1 MRKLTAEL
9 RVGLLILGGLAVIVY
24 SSVIVTG
31 WRPGQADTYTVFVHM
46 DNVAGLLVGSP
57 AQVAGIK
64 IGEVSAIELVE
75 DRARI
80 SLDIITRYKLYADS
94 QATIKSLGI
103 LGDKY
108 VDLIPGSP
116 TQTRLKEGDTVQFV
130 IPGSDLDSLV
140 TSAAVILRDVQAV
153 TGTLRDTLGG
163 EPGRDRFNLL
173 LDQLVAASQNLSRFT
188 VALERVMR
196 ENEAALGHTAQNL
209 EQFTDAL
216 RRIAGDNERSLGR
229 TAQNVEGFTDTLTRI
244 ASDNERSLG
253 QTVQNLEELSAGLRR
268 IVLDNEG
275 GLQSIVA
282 RLDRFS
288 GNIERIS
295 SDNEQGIRDTI
306 DSLAQF
312 SRELE
317 AITTQNRE
325 ALDGIVAR
333 LGTFS
338 EALATDGPQITG
350 ALRAILEEN
359 RAELK
364 SSVTSLDR
372 SLANLSALSEDLR
385 DLSQDN
391 REDFSR
397 IITNLEAFTGD
408 LATRGPRIT
417 ANLEGIVEENR
428 AELKSSLTSL
438 DRALANLDSIVEE
451 NRAELKS
458 SVTNLDR
465 ALANLNVLSEDLRGL
480 SRDNRE
486 DFSRI
491 IANLESFTGD
501 LANRGPSIT
510 SNLDG
515 ILQENRTLL
524 RTSVANLDRS
534 FEKLDTTM
542 ANLTEVTG
550 KLERG
555 EGSLGKLISDE
566 TTVDELNSALSGI
579 NKFLTDL
586 NRLKLDI
593 GGQTEYLAGQQEFKS
608 YLTVK
613 LQPLKNRWYVIQLVD
628 NPRGRVTERTIETKT
643 TGTTSEDTTTKEI
656 ETTREL
662 QISLL
667 INQRYFDTVVRGGL
681 MESTFGLGVEQIFG
695 ADDQYSVG
703 LDIWDFGN
711 DFGPHAKLTALW
723 RFYSNAFFL
732 VGYDDFLSERREFRD
747 AFFGVGISF
756 NEDSLKPLFSSLPLT
771 SVTGQ

>member
-9 RVGLLILGGLAVIVY
+9 RVGLLILGGLVVIVY

-31 WRPGQADTYTVFVHM
+31 WRPGQADTYTVFVDM

-116 TQTRLKEGDTVQFV
+116 TQVRLKEGDAVRFV

-229 TAQNVEGFTDTLTRI
+229 TAQNFEGFTNTLTRI
-244 ASDNERSLG
+244 AGDNERSLG

-268 IVLDNEG
+268 IVTDNEG

-333 LGTFS
+333 LATFS

-350 ALRAILEEN
+350 AVRAILEEN

-364 SSVTSLDR
+364 SSVTSLDHA
-372 SLANLSALSEDLR
+372 LANLNVLSEDLR
-385 DLSQDN
+385 DLSRDN

-408 LATRGPRIT
+408 LANRGPRIT

-428 AELKSSLTSL
+428 AELKSSVTS
-438 DRALANLDSIVEE
+438 
-451 NRAELKS
+451 
-458 SVTNLDR
+458 LDR

-586 NRLKLDI
+586 NRLKLDV
-593 GGQTEYLAGQQEFKS
+593 GGHTEYLTGQQEFKS
-608 YLTVK
+608 YLTLK

-656 ETTREL
+656 ETTSEL

-711 DFGPHAKLTALW
+711 DFGPHAKLTAFW